1 MKNKGL
7 FPFLSRI
14 GNDIINRR
22 HNDRHGEQPRPDL
35 DNCRDDTA
43 ISERNENDMATE
55 RRRVIIA
62 YNNDGT
68 PVYRQVQG
76 SSQEEINQRIVQ
88 AYIESGRIYEM
99 LPGLAHSSEAQK
111 GDVLL
116 KEYAEKWLARKRK
129 LKPNTVVRYKK
140 NLKEYIL
147 PCLGERALEE
157 ITVES
162 LGGTVG
168 VEISGTDSVNG
179 DALCTP
185 LSCECSGKVYDTA
198 LCCVVRST
206 SADLVSYEAVH

>member
-35 DNCRDDTA
+35 DNCRDATA

-99 LPGLAHSSEAQK
+99 LPGLAPSSEAQK

-147 PCLGERALEE
+147 PCLGEMALEDIE
-157 ITVES
+157 VE
-162 LGGTVG
+162 
-168 VEISGTDSVNG
+168 E
-179 DALCTP
+179 
-185 LSCECSGKVYDTA
+185 ETA
-198 LCCVVRST
+198 E
-206 SADLVSYEAVH
+206 DEE